1 MMRNELRTIETLTAA
16 DAMTLTSHLKRSPAP
31 PCRKTKEIVVEIS
44 HDKCGYRAKCLA
56 ENIVTQAETWEGL
69 RANIR
74 KAIQACSLDQYR
86 PGKIQL
92 HLVRDET
99 LILR

>member
-1 MMRNELRTIETLTAA
+1 MRNELRTIETLTAA
-16 DAMTLTSHLKRSPAP
+16 DAMSLTSHLNRSSAP
-31 PCRKTKEIVVEIS
+31 IRRKTKEIVVEIS
-44 HDKCGYRAKCLA
+44 HDKCGYRAKCLT
-56 ENIVTQAETWEGL
+56 ENIATQAETWEGL

-74 KAIQACSLDQYR
+74 KAIRACSLDHYC

-99 LILR
+99 LTLR

>member
-16 DAMTLTSHLKRSPAP
+16 DALTLTSHLKR
-31 PCRKTKEIVVEIS
+31 RKTKEIVVEIS
-44 HDKCGYRAKCLA
+44 HDQCGYRAKCLA

-74 KAIQACSLDQYR
+74 KAIQACSLDHYC